1 MKLKDFMQMYGVDKT
16 YTVMVGVKRK
26 RYSPRIVEM
35 RYSTAYDYLDL
46 NIVED
51 VANGT
56 VDSFGNIF
64 VHIVYKALPDYMYP
78 PQKTVLNGVKVKALD
93 KTTKTREERRAKGGI
108 LGLF

>member
-35 RYSTAYDYLDL
+35 RYSTANDYLDC

-51 VANGT
+51 IANGT
-56 VDSFGNIF
+56 IDSFGNVF
-64 VHIVYKALPDYMYP
+64 VHIVYKVLPDYMYA
-78 PQKTVLNGVKVKALD
+78 PQKTVLNGVKVKVLD
-93 KTTKTREERRAKGGI
+93 KTTPKQEKRRAKGGI